1 MENLNENGIF
11 SPIQIFILFLI
22 TIILVSFIGVIII
35 LIGGSTYSLLTE
47 LLIILPAFIFSIQLK
62 MPLKKTFRL
71 NKINPSIILYSVI
84 ISLAIF
90 IIGDELD
97 RIIFQLFPMPDE
109 LYQSMNKLLH
119 IHSFKDAIILIAAGV
134 LFAAFAEEMLFR
146 GVLQRSLEHFREPAI
161 AIVLSSVLFSIIHF
175 NPWAALQIM
184 FLGLFL
190 GYLAWKAN
198 SIFPAIVLHGIN
210 NLLSII
216 LINIPENNLKW
227 YSATTKHVNL
237 YLVFLAIIIIVPA
250 VFSFNQACKDK

>member
-1 MENLNENGIF
+1 MEVK
-11 SPIQIFILFLI
+11 P
-22 TIILVSFIGVIII
+22 
-35 LIGGSTYSLLTE
+35 
-47 LLIILPAFIFSIQLK
+47 ILPLTCACIAAFFFALRFSID
-62 MPLKKTFRL
+62 PKTCSDF
-71 NKINPSIILYSVI
+71 
-84 ISLAIF
+84 
-90 IIGDELD
+90 G
-97 RIIFQLFPMPDE
+97 LFMYD
-109 LYQSMNKLLH
+109 LSGFL
-119 IHSFKDAIILIAAGV
+119 GV
-134 LFAAFAEEMLFR
+134 VFAAFGEEMLFR

-216 LINIPENNLKW
+216 LINIPEENLKW

-237 YLVFLAIIIIVPA
+237 YLLIFAIIIIVPA
-250 VFSFNQACKDK
+250 IFSFNQACEDK